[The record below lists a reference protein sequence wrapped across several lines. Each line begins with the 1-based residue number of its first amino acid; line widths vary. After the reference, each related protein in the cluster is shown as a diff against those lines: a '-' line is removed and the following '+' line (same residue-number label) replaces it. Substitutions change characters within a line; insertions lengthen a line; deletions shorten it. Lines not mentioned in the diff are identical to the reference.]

1 MKSADLASRLT
12 WHSRRAGG
20 RPVFVPM
27 FLVMTALVTAGLSI
41 LLSVGAW
48 AQEPAST
55 AADEAGGASYQLG
68 PGDRIQVDIFNH
80 EDLSGAFVLDGA
92 GRFSMPL
99 IGPVDASGLTGAELE
114 DLLISRLK
122 PDYLV
127 NPRVSVSVEFYR
139 PYYMMGEVGTTGTF
153 PYVEDMTY
161 LQAIAIAGGYSY
173 RAKKDVVFVVRAGDD
188 SREEIR
194 LDVNEKVRPGD
205 IIRVAERLF

>member
-1 MKSADLASRLT
+1 MELT
-12 WHSRRAGG
+12 
-20 RPVFVPM
+20 PVGSDSEYKP
-27 FLVMTALVTAGLSI
+27 GI
-41 LLSVGAW
+41 
-48 AQEPAST
+48 
-55 AADEAGGASYQLG
+55 
-68 PGDRIQVDIFNH
+68 GDRIQVLVAGH
-80 EDLSGAFVLDGA
+80 ADLSGEFLVDGK
-92 GRFSMPL
+92 GQFFMPL
-99 IGPVDASGLTGAELE
+99 IEEVEAAGLNPAELE
-114 DLLISRLK
+114 QTIVEKLK

-127 NPRVSVSVEFYR
+127 KPRLSVSVEFYR

>member
-1 MKSADLASRLT
+1 MKPANLTSRLT
-12 WHSRRAGG
+12 WHGRRAGG
-20 RPVFVPM
+20 RPAHA
-27 FLVMTALVTAGLSI
+27 LLTTLIAALVTAALSI
-41 LLSVGAW
+41 LLSAGAW

-68 PGDRIQVDIFNH
+68 PGDRIQVDVFNH

-99 IGPVDASGLTGAELE
+99 IGSVDASGLTGSELE

-139 PYYMMGEVGTTGTF
+139 PYYICLLYTSDAADE
-153 PYVEDMTY
+153 
-161 LQAIAIAGGYSY
+161 
-173 RAKKDVVFVVRAGDD
+173 
-188 SREEIR
+188 
-194 LDVNEKVRPGD
+194 
-205 IIRVAERLF
+205 